1 MLNLLWGLLP
11 AHHESNLHWSTLKE
25 LEAPIWLLLLKY
37 LFPFFLKT
45 ANFTVL
51 GMQKSRHFYSYLWNK
66 CFSIP
71 CYFYH
76 SFGNAAWLMRAQSVA
91 GFFHYASNLCD
102 LNYLIFSWFFS
113 CFFLGFFSCF
123 FFVFFP
129 HFFFLG
135 FFLFFLLVFSYLFF
149 LTYFFL
155 THLLLTYFIIIKVFL
170 CVEIIY
176 SLSGLKLAAWVL
188 CRIVFVL
195 LSFLFPHVSSASSF
209 LHCQVLAVVSVALPC
224 RRMLTDAFQCKEVL
238 SRSKLNKRSG

>member
-1 MLNLLWGLLP
+1 M
-11 AHHESNLHWSTLKE
+11 
-25 LEAPIWLLLLKY
+25 LLLS
-37 LFPFFLKT
+37 LFWKCSLIDERTKCSWIFSLCFESVWPKLFNFFLV
-45 ANFTVL
+45 F
-51 GMQKSRHFYSYLWNK
+51 FF
-66 CFSIP
+66 FS
-71 CYFYH
+71 
-76 SFGNAAWLMRAQSVA
+76 W
-91 GFFHYASNLCD
+91 GFF
-102 LNYLIFSWFFS
+102 W
-113 CFFLGFFSCF
+113 FFLGFF
-123 FFVFFP
+123 P
-129 HFFFLG
+129 YFFFLG

-170 CVEIIY
+170 CVEILY

-238 SRSKLNKRSG
+238 SRSKLIKRSG